1 MKNAPF
7 TLTLALLALLP
18 LYGMPG
24 TDVGA
29 LDIREISNDFVVVI
43 DAGHGGH
50 DIGTS
55 GSRSYEKNIALS
67 VALLTGDM
75 ISYIDPDIRV
85 IYTRDDDVFIPLDER
100 VEFANQMNA
109 DLFISIHCNAV
120 EDQSFVT
127 GTETYVMG
135 LHSSEENLEV
145 AKRENESI
153 LLESNF
159 EQYYEDFDP
168 FSVEGHILLSAIQ
181 SSYLDRSI
189 HAAERVQ
196 QQIAQRTPL
205 VDRGVRQA
213 GFLLLRKATM
223 PSILIESAFL
233 SNRHDE
239 DYLLSNKGQKEIS
252 RAIALGVIQYADE
265 IRSQLQYV
273 SASNL
278 SVPLNP
284 PVYSRDEK
292 PSGAVQKKLAIPKA
306 DSSEKDD
313 LPDQVVYK
321 VQVASMKDQTTAV
334 NGPIFDELSQ
344 VEILYENDMFKYLT
358 GNYENLAEAA
368 SARSEIQD
376 KGFKGAFIVAYKG
389 NRRVSLQE
397 LN

>member
-7 TLTLALLALLP
+7 TLTLALLVLLP
-18 LYGMPG
+18 LYSTSATIETSPYF
-24 TDVGA
+24 DRFA
-29 LDIREISNDFVVVI
+29 KDFIVVI

-50 DIGTS
+50 DVGTS
-55 GSRSYEKNIALS
+55 GSKSHEKDIALA
-67 VALLTGDM
+67 VALMTGDM
-75 ISYIDPDIRV
+75 ISYIDSDIRV

-127 GTETYVMG
+127 GAETYVMG

-181 SSYLDRSI
+181 SSYLERSI

-233 SNRHDE
+233 SNKHDE
-239 DYLLSNKGQKEIS
+239 EYLLSNKGQKEIS
-252 RAIALGVIQYADE
+252 RAIALGIIQFADE
-265 IRSQLQYV
+265 IRSKFQLYAASGSSVPATTTKSKKEVESPDVTQNV
-273 SASNL
+273 IAASNKL
-278 SVPLNP
+278 SPQP
-284 PVYSRDEK
+284 E
-292 PSGAVQKKLAIPKA
+292 VQ
-306 DSSEKDD
+306 E
-313 LPDQVVYK
+313 DQVVYK
-321 VQVASMKDQTTAV
+321 VQVASMKDQASAI
-334 NGPIFDELSQ
+334 NGPIFEELTQ
-344 VEILYENDMFKYLT
+344 VEILFENDMFKYLT

-368 SARSEIQD
+368 SARSEIQE

-389 NRRVSLQE
+389 DRRVSLQE
-397 LN
+397 VN